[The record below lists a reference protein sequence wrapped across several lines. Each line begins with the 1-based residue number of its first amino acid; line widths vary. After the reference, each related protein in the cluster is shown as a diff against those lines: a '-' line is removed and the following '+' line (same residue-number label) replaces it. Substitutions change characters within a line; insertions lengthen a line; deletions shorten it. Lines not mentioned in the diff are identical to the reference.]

1 VNSLRRT
8 RAIVQ
13 NDLDLLRYDPLATI
27 VLIITPLLVMA
38 FLKPAYGPLLH
49 DQGYGFANG
58 SEQVVP
64 GMAVFF
70 AIYMIT
76 FLGLAFFREHIW
88 STWDRLRA
96 SPARSYEI
104 VIGKL
109 APNFAIL
116 VVQQAVLFGAGVL
129 LFGLEINGSVVAL
142 AAVALSFVLWL
153 IAFAFAVA
161 SYCRTF
167 QQVLAVSN
175 LGAILFS
182 GIGGALTPID
192 SLPGWADAI
201 APGFPTYWAM
211 RGFKD
216 VLLDGEGLGG
226 VGPEV
231 AVLLGAAALFWVLAA
246 VRFRLD
252 DPKGGTL

>member
-1 VNSLRRT
+1 MSSARRT
-8 RAIVQ
+8 AAIMR

-27 VLIITPLLVMA
+27 VLIVTPLLVMA
-38 FLKPAYGPLLH
+38 FLKPAYGPVLH
-49 DQGYGFANG
+49 DQGYAFANG
-58 SEQVVP
+58 SEQIVP

-70 AIYMIT
+70 ALYMVT

-96 SPARSYEI
+96 SPVRSHEI
-104 VIGKL
+104 VIGKI
-109 APNFAIL
+109 APNFGVL
-116 VVQQAVLFGAGVL
+116 VAQQTVLFLAGVL
-129 LFGLEINGSVVAL
+129 LFGLDVRGSVLAL
-142 AAVALSFVLWL
+142 AAVALAFILWL
-153 IAFAFAVA
+153 IAFAFAVT

-192 SLPGWADAI
+192 ALPGWADAI
-201 APGFPTYWAM
+201 APAFPTYWAM
-211 RGFKD
+211 RGFTD
-216 VLLDGEGLGG
+216 VLLDGEGLSG
-226 VGPEV
+226 VAPEV
-231 AVLLGAAALFWVLAA
+231 GVLLGASALFWVLAA

>member
-1 VNSLRRT
+1 VTSTRRT
-8 RAIVQ
+8 LAIAQ

-27 VLIITPLLVMA
+27 VLIITPLLVMT
-38 FLKPAYGPLLH
+38 FLKPAYGPVLH
-49 DQGYGFANG
+49 DQGYAFANG

-70 AIYMIT
+70 SIYMIT

-88 STWDRLRA
+88 STWDRLR
-96 SPARSYEI
+96 SLPVKPHEI

-109 APNFAIL
+109 GPAFAI
-116 VVQQAVLFGAGVL
+116 VGVQQAVLFLAGVV
-129 LFGLEINGSVVAL
+129 LFGLAVRGSVAAL
-142 AAVALSFVLWL
+142 VLVDLAYVLWL

-192 SLPGWADAI
+192 SLPGWAHSI
-201 APGFPTYWAM
+201 APAFPPYWAM

-216 VLLDGEGLGG
+216 VLLDGKG
-226 VGPEV
+226 VSGV
-231 AVLLGAAALFWVLAA
+231 ALPVGVLLGAAALFWILAA
-246 VRFRLD
+246 LRFRLD
-252 DPKGGTL
+252 DAKGGTL